1 MPGANGAFPGCET
14 SQRKQYTGISI
25 FGVSQ
30 RQSPDLVAWR
40 KATINIIKKYREVD
54 ESFKRQISSGKI
66 YTCEKHYELE
76 DIEYTSK

>member
-1 MPGANGAFPGCET
+1 MFQECET
-14 SQRKQYTGISI
+14 SPRKHYTGISI

-30 RQSPDLVAWR
+30 RHLPDFVAWR
-40 KATINIIKKYREVD
+40 EATINIIKNIGKSMRV
-54 ESFKRQISSGKI
+54 KRQISSGKI